1 MDVLQKI
8 EDNDPFFAL
17 DVPGM
22 KEDIIISCSIM
33 EKKNQNKSLFLGL
46 LLTIFF
52 TILKKYFPKY
62 LFYYAQVFMN
72 PSFMQSIRKRNNPF
86 WIYSKG
92 NRHIWQQHLQR
103 KAHNVEK
110 RYNNNSNT
118 AY

>member
-1 MDVLQKI
+1 MLLLFI
-8 EDNDPFFAL
+8 ETIKPLNRFAT
-17 DVPGM
+17 
-22 KEDIIISCSIM
+22 K
-33 EKKNQNKSLFLGL
+33 KKNQNKSLFLGL

-52 TILKKYFPKY
+52 TTLKKYFPKY

-72 PSFMQSIRKRNNPF
+72 PSFMQNIRKRNNPF